1 MSKKISLQRHSGFTL
16 IEIML
21 VVVII
26 GILAAV
32 IGPRIAGKADTAKIS
47 ATRDQLKSLDT
58 CLGMFEVKATRF
70 PTTEEGLQALVTKPS
85 DLSEDEW
92 DGPYLTGEKQVPQ
105 DAYKQDFVYKSPGDN
120 GKEYDLFSKGKD
132 KQEGTKDDIYPGTA
146 KKENS

>member
-1 MSKKISLQRHSGFTL
+1 MSSEMRLHRHSGFTL

-32 IGPRIAGKADTAKIS
+32 VGPKIAGKSDAAKQS
-47 ATRDQLKSLDT
+47 ATRDQLKSLET
-58 CLGMFEVKATRF
+58 ALGMFEVKATRF
-70 PTTEEGLQALVTKPS
+70 PTTEEGLQALVTKPG
-85 DLSEDEW
+85 DLTDDEW

-105 DAYKQDFVYKSPGDN
+105 DSYKQDFVYKAPGEN

-132 KQEGTKDDIYPGTA
+132 KQEGTKDDIYPSAA
-146 KKENS
+146 KRENT